1 MNQYEIRYTR
11 SDMPD
16 GYVGTATKWAND
28 PKSALKHMLKK
39 SPEKDGR
46 CFFKRGG
53 SGKIISTEE
62 IK

>member
-16 GYVGTATKWAND
+16 DYISVTTKWAND
-28 PKSALKHMLKK
+28 PKSALKYMLKK
-39 SPEKDGR
+39 SPEKDGT

-53 SGKIISTEE
+53 SGKIISTKE

>member
-1 MNQYEIRYTR
+1 MPNDYT
-11 SDMPD
+11 
-16 GYVGTATKWAND
+16 GITTKWAND

-53 SGKIISTEE
+53 SGKIISIEE